1 MKKENVVDAG
11 VCATQISKR
20 ACATKIMLIKLGKL
34 TTPYFTTIN
43 NKRRYFR

>member
-11 VCATQISKR
+11 V
-20 ACATKIMLIKLGKL
+20 CATKIMLIKLGKL